1 MSADRIEA
9 TSGLLEETFP
19 GAGAG
24 DLAYLR
30 WLYDDS
36 PFGPV
41 VEVNLDDDQ
50 GRAGH
55 YAIVPVELSIDGAPR
70 PGALSLN
77 TAVHER
83 ARGGGVFTRLANDTY
98 ALAKS
103 RGVDVVVG
111 VANANSTPGFIRRL
125 EFELVTPLPATVL
138 APLGPPTR
146 RSGVRTV
153 AATAPG
159 ALDRADLE
167 AVLAAPA
174 AGLTTRWDRERLAW
188 RLARPGKAY
197 VLHHGPGVLAVSTL
211 DRRGPA
217 RVAVLLAVFAAAD
230 VPSAVVRALV
240 RAACVA
246 HRAPVALHAGV
257 NTRLALRGLPL
268 PERLRPSPL
277 NFIYRDLVAGGA
289 APRLARWEFLDFDAY

>member
-1 MSADRIEA
+1 VSADRLEA

-30 WLYDDS
+30 WLYDAS

-55 YAIVPVELSIDGAPR
+55 YAIVPVELSIDGR
-70 PGALSLN
+70 DRLGALSLN

-98 ALAKS
+98 TLAAE
-103 RGVDVVVG
+103 RGVEVVVG

-125 EFELVTPLPATVL
+125 EFELVTALPATVL
-138 APLGPPTR
+138 APILGAR
-146 RSGVRTV
+146 AGLHSI
-153 AATAPG
+153 AADAPG
-159 ALDRADLE
+159 ALDHPELE
-167 AVLAAPA
+167 QLLAPPA
-174 AGLTTRWDRERLAW
+174 SGLATHWTRERLAW
-188 RLARPGKAY
+188 RLARPGKSY
-197 VLHHGPGVLAVSTL
+197 ILHHGPGVLAVSTL

-217 RVAVLLAVFAAAD
+217 RVAVLLAVFAAGD
-230 VPSAVVRALV
+230 VPPAAVRAVVRA
-240 RAACVA
+240 ACTA
-246 HRAPVALHAGV
+246 HRAPLALHAGV
-257 NTRLALRGLPL
+257 NDRLALRGLPL
-268 PERLRPSPL
+268 PQRLRPSPL
-277 NFIYRDLVAGGA
+277 NFIYRDLVAAGP
-289 APRLARWEFLDFDAY
+289 APRIARWEFLDFDAY

>member
-9 TSGLLEETFP
+9 TSALLEETFP

-30 WLYDDS
+30 WLYDNS

-41 VEVNLDDDQ
+41 VEINLDDEQ

-55 YAIVPVELSIDGAPR
+55 YAIVPVELSTDGADR

-83 ARGGGVFTRLANDTY
+83 ARGGGVFTRLANDAFT
-98 ALAKS
+98 LAAS
-103 RGVDVVVG
+103 RGVEVVVG
-111 VANANSTPGFIRRL
+111 VANANSTPGFVRRL

-138 APLGPPTR
+138 VPVPGG
-146 RSGVRTV
+146 RSGVRTM

-159 ALDRADLE
+159 ALDREDLDG
-167 AVLAAPA
+167 VLAPPA
-174 AGLTTRWDRERLAW
+174 TGLTTHWTRERLAW
-188 RLARPGKAY
+188 RLARPGKSY
-197 VLHHGPGVLAVSTL
+197 ILHHGPGVMAVSTL

-230 VPSAVVRALV
+230 VPSPVTRALV

-257 NTRLALRGLPL
+257 NARLSLRGVPL

-289 APRLARWEFLDFDAY
+289 APAIARWEFLDFDAY

>member
-1 MSADRIEA
+1 MSDDLAA

-24 DLAYLR
+24 DLGYLR

-41 VEVNLDDDQ
+41 VEVNLDDAA

-55 YAIVPVELSIDGAPR
+55 YAIVPVELSVDGAPR
-70 PGALSLN
+70 AGALSLN

-98 ALAKS
+98 DLART
-103 RGVDVVVG
+103 RGVEVVVG
-111 VANANSTPGFIRRL
+111 VANANSTPGFVRRL
-125 EFELVTPLPATVL
+125 DFELVTPLPATVL
-138 APLGPPTR
+138 APTPGGR
-146 RSGVRTV
+146 AGVRTV
-153 AATAPG
+153 AADAPG
-159 ALDRADLE
+159 ALERPDLA

-174 AGLTTRWDRERLAW
+174 SGLTTRWSPERLAW
-188 RLARPGKAY
+188 RLARPGKSY
-197 VLHHGPGVLAVSTL
+197 TLHHGPGVLAVSTL

-217 RVAVLLAVFAAAD
+217 RVAVLLAVFAAAEL
-230 VPSAVVRALV
+230 PSPVARALV
-240 RAACVA
+240 RAACLA
-246 HRAPVALHAGV
+246 HRAPLALHAGV
-257 NTRLALRGLPL
+257 NARLRLRGLPL

-277 NFIYRDLVAGGA
+277 NFIYRDLVAGTP
-289 APRLARWEFLDFDAY
+289 APSIARWEFLDFDAY